1 MKGLSRALVW
11 LWVGISVSVVTFQ
24 VAGAADDAG
33 SPRGI
38 IEARRATLKKMQ
50 AAIKA
55 IVQELK
61 SDTPDKA
68 RLSAAAQFIDTNA
81 GQLAGWFPPG
91 TGPEAGVETDALAD
105 IWKDRARFESLAT
118 RLTTESKAFGA
129 TLAGT
134 DVAAI
139 RTQSKVLT
147 EVCAG
152 CHKSFRAQ

>member
-1 MKGLSRALVW
+1 MQSVRRVVTL
-11 LWVGISVSVVTFQ
+11 LWIGICVSVVTFH
-24 VAGAADDAG
+24 VAGAADEAG
-33 SPRGI
+33 SPKGI

-68 RLSAAAQFIDTNA
+68 RLGAAAQFIDSNA
-81 GQLAGWFPPG
+81 GQLAGWFPRG

-105 IWKDRARFESLAT
+105 IWTDRPRFESLAS

-129 TLAGT
+129 TLAGG

-139 RTQSKVLT
+139 RTQAKALT

>member
-1 MKGLSRALVW
+1 MNSLRRAAV
-11 LWVGISVSVVTFQ
+11 VIGAAICVSIVTYG
-24 VAGAADDAG
+24 VAGAADDAA
-33 SPRGI
+33 SPRAI

-61 SDTPDKA
+61 NDAPDKT
-68 RLSAAAQFIDTNA
+68 RLAAAAQFIDSNA
-81 GQLAGWFPPG
+81 GQLAGWFPAG

-105 IWKDRARFESLAT
+105 IWKDRVRFESLAS

-129 TLAGT
+129 TLAGG

-139 RTQSKVLT
+139 RTQSKALT

-152 CHKSFRAQ
+152 CHKAFRAQ

>member
-1 MKGLSRALVW
+1 MKGLTRALAL
-11 LWVGISVSVVTFQ
+11 LWVAICVSVVTFE

-68 RLSAAAQFIDTNA
+68 RLSAAAQFIDGNA
-81 GQLAGWFPPG
+81 GQLAGWFPSG
-91 TGPEAGVETDALAD
+91 TGPEAGVETG
-105 IWKDRARFESLAT
+105 SLRGLPQELQSAV
-118 RLTTESKAFGA
+118 SGA
-129 TLAGT
+129 TG
-134 DVAAI
+134 
-139 RTQSKVLT
+139 RNSP
-147 EVCAG
+147 
-152 CHKSFRAQ
+152 R